1 MKISEYLIRAVR
13 KTGTRHVFGIQGD
26 YVLNFYDQLCK
37 SPLKVINT
45 CDEQGAG
52 FAADAYARVT
62 GFGVVCVTYGV
73 GGLKLAN
80 STAQAFAELS
90 PVLVISGAPGMS
102 EREGDP
108 LLHHKVRSFETQL
121 NVFREMTSAQAV
133 LDNAETAADEIDRV
147 IHAIHK
153 TKRPGYIELPRDMVQ
168 VEAGESRISFPE
180 QLSVDRSVVDE
191 ALRKV
196 MAMVAAA
203 KNPIVIAGAE
213 IHRFGMQQSLL
224 KFLHRSQL
232 PFVTGVLGKS
242 VVSENHPQ
250 FIGVYA
256 GAMSP
261 DDIRLAV
268 EEADC
273 VIAIGPLMTDLSTGI
288 FTQNIDPAR
297 TVALMPDSLVIGG
310 SACPGIGMEYFLK
323 IMIAAMPESK
333 QPAQPI
339 KRHMLA
345 PFVPEKDKAITMER
359 LIACI
364 NTFLSDDITVIA
376 EPGDPLFGA
385 LDLRVHDKNEF
396 ISCSYYASLGFSVP
410 ASIGVQLALPNR
422 RPLVLVGDGSFQMTG
437 MELSVAARY
446 GLSPIIVILNNG
458 GYGTFRHMMDGAFN
472 DIQPWQY
479 ADVIRVIGS
488 GKGYTVSKEEEFV
501 SVLEAARTNNVSPT
515 VIDVRLGKYDCSQR
529 LKMLTDKLKKRVSY
543 ISK

>member
-1 MKISEYLIRAVR
+1 MKISEYLIKAIQ

-52 FAADAYARVT
+52 FAADAYARMT
-62 GFGVVCVTYGV
+62 GFGAVCVTYGV

-90 PVLVISGAPGMS
+90 PVLVVSGAPGMS
-102 EREGDP
+102 ERKGDP

-133 LDNAETAADEIDRV
+133 LDNPETAADEIDRV
-147 IHAIHK
+147 IHAIYK

-168 VEAGESRISFPE
+168 VEAGESRISF
-180 QLSVDRSVVDE
+180 QDHLSVDKAAVDG
-191 ALRKV
+191 AIRKV
-196 MAMVAAA
+196 MAMLAAA

-213 IHRFGMQQSLL
+213 IHRFGLQQSLL
-224 KFLHRSQL
+224 KFLDRSQL
-232 PFVTGVLGKS
+232 PFVTGILSKS

-250 FIGVYA
+250 FVGVYA

-261 DDIRLAV
+261 EDIRQAV

-273 VIAIGPLMTDLSTGI
+273 VIAIGPLITDLSTGI
-288 FTQNIDPAR
+288 FTQHIDAAR
-297 TVALMPDSLVIGG
+297 TVALMLDDLIIGG
-310 SACPGIGMEYFLK
+310 SSYPGIGMKYFLEM
-323 IMIAAMPESK
+323 MIAAMPEPK

-339 KRHMLA
+339 KRHILA
-345 PFVPEKDKAITMER
+345 PFVPEKGRAVTMER

-376 EPGDPLFGA
+376 EPGDPLFGG

-396 ISCSYYASLGFSVP
+396 MSCSYYASLGFSVP
-410 ASIGVQLALPNR
+410 ASIGVQFAAPDR

-437 MELSVAARY
+437 MELSVSARY
-446 GLSPIIVILNNG
+446 GLNPIVVILNNG
-458 GYGTFRHMMDGAFN
+458 GYGTFRHMIDGDFN

-479 ADVIRVIGS
+479 ADVVRVIGA

-501 SVLEAARTNNVSPT
+501 SALEAARSNNASPT
-515 VIDVRLGKYDCSQR
+515 VIDVRIGKYDCSER
-529 LKMLTDKLKKRVSY
+529 LKMLTDKLKKRV
-543 ISK
+543 K